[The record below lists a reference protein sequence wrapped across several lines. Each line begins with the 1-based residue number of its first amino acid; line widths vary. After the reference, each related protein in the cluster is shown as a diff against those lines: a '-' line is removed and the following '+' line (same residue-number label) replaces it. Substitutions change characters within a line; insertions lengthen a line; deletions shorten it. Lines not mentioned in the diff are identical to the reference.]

1 MTMLLIQQLKQP
13 FIETFRRH
21 FIQKIHIQFSICNYR
36 NKKSI
41 YYLFDTKVSVEL
53 QCHLHLEVNTYYS
66 VFGSFGRKNRR
77 ILGRISFIAVG
88 FQISSLQ
95 RENGLLS
102 YCIHTYNIVDI
113 LKTNRGILKI
123 LILPHAIFLHLTL
136 AVYPKCPCVHRD
148 SSQGT
153 RSVLSGL

>member
-1 MTMLLIQQLKQP
+1 MKHSDRISYK
-13 FIETFRRH
+13 
-21 FIQKIHIQFSICNYR
+21 KIHIQFSICNYR

-53 QCHLHLEVNTYYS
+53 QCHLHLEVNTCYS

-77 ILGRISFIAVG
+77 ILGRISVSAVG

-113 LKTNRGILKI
+113 LKTNRGIIKI
-123 LILPHAIFLHLTL
+123 LILPHVIFLHLTL
-136 AVYPKCPCVHRD
+136 AVYRKCPCVHRD
-148 SSQGT
+148 SSQGI